1 LKLPIIGILSG
12 VALATLGIS
21 SAAQAAILLPSLT
34 PGSQYRLVFVTSGT
48 RNATST
54 NIADYNQF
62 VNNTAQAST
71 NLNTALTTAGLTP
84 SAINWTAIGS
94 TASVNARVNTATRPL
109 PTDPSVP
116 IYRVDGFAVA
126 SGVNVNADLWD
137 GALTF
142 PINVDEGGNQI
153 SNGNSVWTGTDDQGL
168 TSNPLGSSTYVRVGD
183 AFVSN
188 SNWVSWGVG
197 GPSGCAFCI
206 VTPGPSGER
215 RLYGI
220 SSIVTV
226 PTATTATPEPSS
238 LLSFITLGGLILGGA
253 VRGVRK

>member
-1 LKLPIIGILSG
+1 MKLPIIGILSG

-21 SAAQAAILLPSLT
+21 SAAQAAILLPQLT

-168 TSNPLGSSTYVRVGD
+168 TSNPLGSLTVVRVGD

-188 SNWVSWGVG
+188 SNWVSWRPATFV
-197 GPSGCAFCI
+197 AAQ
-206 VTPGPSGER
+206 R

>member
-21 SAAQAAILLPSLT
+21 SAAQAAIFLPSLT

-94 TASVNARVNTATRPL
+94 TETVNARVNTATL
-109 PTDPSVP
+109 SDDPSVP
-116 IYRVDGFAVA
+116 IYRVDGAQVA
-126 SGVNVNADLWD
+126 SSNSDLWD
-137 GALTF
+137 GT
-142 PINVDEGGNQI
+142 IQSRISVDEGGNTQ
-153 SNGNSVWTGTDDQGL
+153 GRAGVWTGSTALGA
-168 TSNPLGSSTYVRVGD
+168 TSAGRWLGSTGGVRIGD
-183 AFVSN
+183 SRRSDGGAWDAGIDVPGG
-188 SNWVSWGVG
+188 VVPSWGG
-197 GPSGCAFCI
+197 
-206 VTPGPSGER
+206 T
-215 RLYGI
+215 LYGI

-226 PTATTATPEPSS
+226 PTATATPEPSS

>member
-48 RNATST
+48 RNSTST
-54 NIADYNQF
+54 NIGDYNLF
-62 VNNTAQAST
+62 VNNAAQAST

-94 TASVNARVNTATRPL
+94 TATVNARLNTATQA
-109 PTDPSVP
+109 TDTSVP
-116 IYRVDGFAVA
+116 IYRVDGAQVA
-126 SGVNVNADLWD
+126 TGNSDLWD
-137 GALTF
+137 GT
-142 PINVDEGGNQI
+142 IQSRISVDEGGNSQGDPFI
-153 SNGNSVWTGTDDQGL
+153 IWTGTEPDG
-168 TSNPLGSSTYVRVGD
+168 TRRPNSSLGSSSTRGTAGSKNFAD
-183 AFVSN
+183 GK
-188 SNWVSWGVG
+188 WVSESSRSLSETY
-197 GPSGCAFCI
+197 P
-206 VTPGPSGER
+206 
-215 RLYGI
+215 LYGI

-226 PTATTATPEPSS
+226 PTATTTTPEPSS